1 MPRCGVAFFNYM
13 SQFVPLYDKIGKEFI
28 K

>member
-1 MPRCGVAFFNYM
+1 MPICGVAFFNYM

-28 K
+28 